1 MAIDDLFTNVTLDPL
16 TPASPVGGQD
26 RNPPKAALSEK
37 VRRRPSGPSADAEE
51 SLALDI
57 SDATHKI
64 DSLA

>member
-1 MAIDDLFTNVTLDPL
+1 MASDDLFPNVTLDPL

-26 RNPPKAALSEK
+26 RNLSEAEPPEK

-51 SLALDI
+51 GLAPDG